1 VKIDPKALEQFL
13 TDYQSYIHAVL
24 NPTRTE
30 MKDLFKSWKEPNHWA
45 RYAPRTRLPAPS
57 PVQRAFPRIKRPE
70 SVVDKIL
77 RKRQDFPD
85 GVTIVSIN
93 RMYDAVAGRIIVY
106 FLSNLPL
113 IDREIRESGL
123 LELHPTD
130 TPIAYLSQDLTERLG
145 LTHMRR
151 VSKDSGYASLHYIV
165 RMVNSG
171 VEFEKRPW
179 FEIQVRTLAED
190 LWGEIEHI
198 LGYKPEK
205 KTSFA
210 VRKQFQII
218 GSELSAIDEHF
229 NLLYEELA
237 RFQVEVNY
245 SDHNPLNAENLPPLL
260 DELGVGCAQR
270 EIDGLLK
277 VLFSRGFTTVADLR
291 KGCTPKKLEIVRNT
305 CRRLQGR
312 DPSSFEII
320 AGIAAVKDIED
331 EPEMV
336 NAVKAQT
343 DFLNVWMEMKKDL
356 T

>member
-1 VKIDPKALEQFL
+1 MKTDPKELDKFL
-13 TDYQSYIHAVL
+13 AEYQAHIHAVL
-24 NPTRTE
+24 NPTRNE
-30 MKDLFKSWKEPNHWA
+30 MKDLFKAWKEPNHWA
-45 RYAPRTRLPAPS
+45 RYAIRTRLPAPS
-57 PVQRAFPRIKRPE
+57 PVQRAFLRIKRPE
-70 SVVDKIL
+70 SVVDKLL
-77 RKRQDFPD
+77 RKHQDFPD
-85 GVTIVSIN
+85 GITICSIDK
-93 RMYDAVAGRIIVY
+93 MYDAVAGRIIVY

-123 LELHPTD
+123 LELHPTE
-130 TPIAYLSQDLTERLG
+130 TPIAYLSQDLRERLG
-145 LTHMRR
+145 LTHIRR
-151 VSKDSGYASLHYIV
+151 VAKESGYASLHYIV
-165 RMVNSG
+165 RLVNSS
-171 VEFEKRPW
+171 VELNKKPW
-179 FEIQVRTLAED
+179 FELQVRTLAED

-218 GSELSAIDEHF
+218 GSELTAIDEHF
-229 NLLYEELA
+229 NLLYEELS

-245 SDHNPLNAENLPPLL
+245 SDNNPLNAENLPPLL

-291 KGCTPKKLEIVRNT
+291 KGCSPKKLEIVRNT

-312 DPSSFEII
+312 DPSSFEIV
-320 AGIAAVKDIED
+320 AGIAAVKDIDD

-336 NAVKAQT
+336 NVVKAQI
-343 DFLNVWMEMKKDL
+343 DFLKVWVEIKKDFA
-356 T
+356 